1 MSLPYVIILILIGAA
16 IYQQFVIRKYM
27 RLIDNLKLDLIKEA
41 KKVYENQTEL
51 AKLKG
56 ADEIRGKSIKDQAA
70 YIADLMDE
78 L

>member
-1 MSLPYVIILILIGAA
+1 
-16 IYQQFVIRKYM
+16 M